1 MGVQKS
7 TAFRIL
13 VFASALAGHE
23 GVVSVVDDKP
33 EQQGHDWDIDSVTVT
48 HQLPLSEAP
57 RMTGRGSPSLVV
69 VSGYALGTIYP
80 LEDEVLVIGRD
91 PANAIVV
98 DDVGASRRH
107 CEVERL
113 GERVVA
119 RDLESKNG
127 TFVNDDTIT
136 EQVLVDGDLIHVG
149 RTTYKFLAGN
159 SIEQSYYEGLHN
171 VAMQD
176 ALTELPNRRY
186 FDEVIARELADI
198 DHFKQINDNYGHV
211 AGDMVLREFARLL
224 RPRVRTS
231 EFFARYGGEE
241 FAFVLPESD
250 LEGAMIFAEA
260 VRRKVEVHMFLHGDK
275 AIPITVSIG
284 GACFGSEIESVQQLI
299 EVVDKKLY
307 EAKDAG
313 RNKVCF

>member
-1 MGVQKS
+1 
-7 TAFRIL
+7 
-13 VFASALAGHE
+13 
-23 GVVSVVDDKP
+23 VVSVVDDKP
-33 EQQGHDWDIDSVTVT
+33 EQEGHDWDIDSVTVT

-80 LEDEVLVIGRD
+80 LEDEILVIGRD

-127 TFVNDDTIT
+127 TFVNDDTIK

-186 FDEVIARELADI
+186 FDEVIARELARARRHSRTLVMLMADI
-198 DHFKQINDNYGHV
+198 DHFKQINDTYGHV

-260 VRRKVEVHMFLHGDK
+260 VRRKVEVHVFLHGDK
-275 AIPITVSIG
+275 AIPVTVSIG
-284 GACFGSEIESVQQLI
+284 GACFDSEIESVQQLI

>member
-1 MGVQKS
+1 
-7 TAFRIL
+7 
-13 VFASALAGHE
+13 
-23 GVVSVVDDKP
+23 VVSVVEDKP
-33 EQQGHDWDIDSVTVT
+33 EVEGHDWDIDSVTVT

-127 TFVNDDTIT
+127 TFVNDDTVT

-186 FDEVIARELADI
+186 FDEVISRELARARRHSRTLVMLMADI
-198 DHFKQINDNYGHV
+198 DHFKNINDTYGHV

-260 VRRKVEVHMFLHGDK
+260 VRRKVEVHPFLHGDTS
-275 AIPITVSIG
+275 ISVTVSIG
-284 GACFGSEIESVQQLI
+284 GACFGSEIESVKQLI

-313 RNKVCF
+313 RNTVCF